1 MCEQQ
6 CVFYLIDDI
15 DDVRY
20 IRMAVTNELAE
31 NVECLTV
38 QVPGNSLEPW
48 MSNSAHSCL
57 CSLSP
62 LNNAL
67 MV

>member
-1 MCEQQ
+1 MVHLCEQQ

-38 QVPGNSLEPW
+38 QVPGKL
-48 MSNSAHSCL
+48 A
-57 CSLSP
+57 
-62 LNNAL
+62 
-67 MV
+67 